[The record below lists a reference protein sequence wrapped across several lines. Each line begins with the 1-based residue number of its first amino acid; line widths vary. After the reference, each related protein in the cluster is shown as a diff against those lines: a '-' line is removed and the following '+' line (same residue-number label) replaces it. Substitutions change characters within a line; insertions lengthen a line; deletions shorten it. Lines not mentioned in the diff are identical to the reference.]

1 MERILRSTSAV
12 DLPALS
18 LLPGQQCWIIYLNAL
33 VLDIGG
39 NLIDAISIA
48 TRAALL
54 RTELPKTDI
63 LHSEEGEAEV
73 KLSDSE
79 TVPLPAQNVPVCITM
94 AKIGNYYVADPTLE
108 EEACSDAKL
117 TAAASVTGSIAM
129 QKSGFG
135 ALDPMLLVD
144 ILQSA
149 RKVAASLLPALDNAL
164 AREQRLPPSQRGSF
178 LT

>member
-1 MERILRSTSAV
+1 MFQC
-12 DLPALS
+12 ALLWPRYS
-18 LLPGQQCWIIYLNAL
+18 LLCLSCTHTALPHVYLL
-33 VLDIGG
+33 TSV
-39 NLIDAISIA
+39 
-48 TRAALL
+48 
-54 RTELPKTDI
+54 
-63 LHSEEGEAEV
+63 H
-73 KLSDSE
+73 
-79 TVPLPAQNVPVCITM
+79 Q
-94 AKIGNYYVADPTLE
+94 IGNYYVADPTLE